1 MAEIVLKNVN
11 KVYENGFHAVN
22 NVNLTISP
30 QEFIIFVGPSGCG

>member
-30 QEFIIFVGPSGCG
+30 HDSRTGRDILR